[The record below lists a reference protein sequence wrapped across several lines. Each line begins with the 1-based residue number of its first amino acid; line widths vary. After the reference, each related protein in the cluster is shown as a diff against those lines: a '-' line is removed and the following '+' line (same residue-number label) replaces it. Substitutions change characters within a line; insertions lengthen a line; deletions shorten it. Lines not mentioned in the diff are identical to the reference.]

1 MTGQV
6 TDFERQISQINGHR
20 DTRWLGVYPAR
31 VVDNQDPDKQG
42 RVKVRLPWSPDG
54 SSAYE
59 TWARLAT
66 TMAGNSRGTW
76 FVPDTDDEVLVA
88 FGGGNPDHPFVVGAL
103 WNGQDS
109 PPQAMD
115 SGNNVKAI
123 VSRNDIRV
131 SLDDTQGAETLTL
144 STPGGQKLT
153 LTDGGSTIRLEDS
166 NGNSLEMAPDGVT
179 LTVAS
184 RLVIQAAT
192 ISISSGTGDVDSA
205 IWTYSGVV
213 EADTVIANSVISD
226 AYTPGAGNVW

>member
-1 MTGQV
+1 MTGQA
-6 TDFERQISQINGHR
+6 TGFARQISQINGHR
-20 DTRWLGVYPAR
+20 DTRWLGVYPAS
-31 VVDNQDPDKQG
+31 VVDNQDPDAQG

-54 SSAYE
+54 SSGYE

-66 TMAGNSRGTW
+66 MMAGGNRGTW
-76 FVPDTDDEVLVA
+76 FVPDKDDEVLVA
-88 FGGGNPDHPFVVGAL
+88 FGGGNPDHPYVVGAL

-109 PPQAMD
+109 PPQTMD
-115 SGNNVKAI
+115 SDNNVKAI

-153 LTDGGSTIRLEDS
+153 LTDQGSTIRLEDS
-166 NGNSLEMAPDGVT
+166 SGNSLEMAPGGVT

-184 RLVIQAAT
+184 TLTIQAST
-192 ISISSGTGDVDSA
+192 ISISSGTGDVDSG

-213 EADTVIANSVISD
+213 QADTVIANTVVSSS
-226 AYTPGAGNVW
+226 YTPGAGNVW

>member
-1 MTGQV
+1 MTGQA
-6 TDFERQISQINGHR
+6 TDYARQISQINEHR
-20 DTRWLGVYPAR
+20 DTRWLGVYPAT
-31 VVDNQDPDKQG
+31 VVDNQDPNTQG

-66 TMAGNSRGTW
+66 MMAGGNRGTW
-76 FVPDTDDEVLVA
+76 FVPDVDDEVLVA
-88 FGGGNPDHPFVVGAL
+88 FGGGSPDHPYVVGAL

-109 PPQAMD
+109 PPQTMD
-115 SGNNVKAI
+115 SDNNVKAI

-153 LTDGGSTIRLEDS
+153 LTDQGSTIRLEDS
-166 NGNSLEMAPDGVT
+166 NGNSLEMASGGVT

-184 RLVIQAAT
+184 TLTIQAAT
-192 ISISSGTGDVDSA
+192 ISISSGTGDVDSG

-213 EADTVIANSVISD
+213 QADTILTNTVVSSS
-226 AYTPGAGNVW
+226 YTPGAGNVW